1 MVGAIFLIVV
11 ICIGALLIAFNTN
24 YFQGVQG
31 IQGIAGINGLNFN
44 STVPYTFL
52 FNGTQGIQ
60 GIQGIQGL
68 TGSSGLI
75 SVSLPLVNNSGVL
88 SLNTLS
94 LTHNNITDWS
104 SATSS
109 FLTQSTQYISSFS
122 GVGNVNNGLLTV
134 NAVNAVTANEGLVL
148 IGNTLSLSNVPY
160 SVTNFAD
167 KNLLTSSSPTFSSVI
182 VKNNLLTYDQVNTNN
197 YWKFLSAS
205 NVFYFEVVIGGINT
219 APLTLDSSGNLAI
232 SGNMVIDGTLTEK
245 YMSGD
250 YGALWASISL
260 PSGVNGMQLVAYN
273 SNAGVLASRLYIY
286 SNSAWHYV
294 MLT

>member
-160 SVTNFAD
+160 SVTNFANQD
-167 KNLLTSSSPTFSSVI
+167 LLTSCSPTFSSLVHYWI
-182 VKNNLLTYDQVNTNN
+182 INFIRCMSQPTLAYDNCNWN
-197 YWKFLSAS
+197 YGS
-205 NVFYFEVVIGGINT
+205 T
-219 APLTLDSSGNLAI
+219 A
-232 SGNMVIDGTLTEK
+232 
-245 YMSGD
+245 
-250 YGALWASISL
+250 
-260 PSGVNGMQLVAYN
+260 
-273 SNAGVLASRLYIY
+273 AGVWS
-286 SNSAWHYV
+286 
-294 MLT
+294 